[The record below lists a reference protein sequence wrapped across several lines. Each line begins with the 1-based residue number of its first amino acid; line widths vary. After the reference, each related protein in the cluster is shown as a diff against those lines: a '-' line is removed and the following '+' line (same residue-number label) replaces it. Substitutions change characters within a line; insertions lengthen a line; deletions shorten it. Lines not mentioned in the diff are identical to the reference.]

1 MRALTVVGIPLYLQH
16 MVDRG
21 VLVHASG
28 DRSVSFDAGFHLFC
42 IADVRKTPE
51 SSLTSAGVSVC
62 ACMRACVYMLVLL
75 GCLVM
80 SKVQSVHK
88 Q

>member
-1 MRALTVVGIPLYLQH
+1 MRALTVVAIPLYPQH

-51 SSLTSAGVSVC
+51 SSLTSAGVRVC
-62 ACMRACVYMLVLL
+62 ACVRVCTCLCCWAVL
-75 GCLVM
+75 
-80 SKVQSVHK
+80 
-88 Q
+88 